1 MFFYACNYKRI
12 KNLKKPQIYVVLSCI
27 KWYNYIEQEGTT
39 MFIKKSKVPNTDDYN
54 VYLVEGY
61 RGRDGKVK
69 HRTLKSFGRLSLL
82 EKDNPNII
90 DNLEKQAKELTLKQ
104 TQSQQDFLFLD
115 FSEKHD
121 GSQSLLNYGYVFLE
135 RIYNKIG
142 LSRFVKQSQEKLK
155 CQYCLDD
162 ILKLLVFSRCLNPS
176 SKKKTY
182 EGKGNYFFEFTDFKL
197 EDIYK
202 SLDYLAE
209 MKDDITQAMHEGI
222 ASEYGR
228 DCTLVFYDVTNY
240 YFESEELSGLRQRG
254 VSKEKKK
261 TGIVQMGLF
270 IDRNGIPITYELF
283 PGHTNDLSTMKPILE
298 KIKKQYNL
306 GRITIVADKGNNSG
320 KNLDYIDKSNDK
332 YIISQRI
339 RVRGTKLSD
348 IVLNQEDY
356 IINESGTFKY
366 KTIERER
373 EIKENGKVIS
383 TIKEHLLCFW
393 SLKEERYQHGKRG
406 LLDEKIEQFM
416 NDPSRLNASNSFG
429 VKKYF
434 KKTTYDKATGEI
446 VKTKNHYEFNQE
458 KYERDIALDGYYAI
472 VTNDLD
478 LTPFEIIDHYRQ
490 LSVIEDSFRV
500 TKTDLEGRP
509 VYVWTDAHIQGHFLT
524 CFIALTLYRLLQLET
539 GNQYSVNKLKE
550 ALNSAVTMKLTKGL
564 YTFPNTTDVF
574 KEISNDSDINY
585 KNMRFETF
593 NSKLKQILHNK

>member
-1 MFFYACNYKRI
+1 VNYDIIRVGVDSM
-12 KNLKKPQIYVVLSCI
+12 YVRLS
-27 KWYNYIEQEGTT
+27 KSESTKDYI
-39 MFIKKSKVPNTDDYN
+39 

-61 RGRDGKVK
+61 RTRSGKTK
-69 HRTLKSFGRLSLL
+69 QKTIKSFGYLSELT
-82 EKDNPNII
+82 KDNPNA
-90 DNLEKQAKELTLKQ
+90 LEELKQWAKEETLRLKES
-104 TQSQQDFLFLD
+104 TQININIDLSTLQAVD
-115 FSEKHD
+115 KTP
-121 GSQSLLNYGYVFLE
+121 LNYGYVFLE

-142 LSRFVKQSQEKLK
+142 ISRFMKQRQEKLK
-155 CQYCLDD
+155 CQYSLDG

-182 EGKGNYFFEFTDFKL
+182 EGKGNYFFEFSNFKL

-209 MKDDITQAMHEGI
+209 MKDDITKAIHEGI
-222 ASEYGR
+222 TSEYGR

-240 YFESEELSGLRQRG
+240 YFESEELNGLRQRG

-283 PGHTNDLSTMKPILE
+283 PGHTNDLSTMKPILG

-306 GRITIVADKGNNSG
+306 GRITIIADKGNNSG
-320 KNLDYIDKSNDK
+320 KNLDYIDKNGDK

-339 RVRGTKLSD
+339 RARGTKLSD
-348 IVLNQEDY
+348 IVLDQKDY
-356 IINESGTFKY
+356 IINDSGTFKY
-366 KTIERER
+366 KTVERER
-373 EIKENGKVIS
+373 EIKENGKTVS
-383 TIKEHLLCFW
+383 KVKEHLLCFW

-406 LLDEKIEQFM
+406 LLDEKIDKFI
-416 NDPSRLNASNSFG
+416 NDPSLLNASNSFG

-434 KKTTYDKATGEI
+434 KKTTYDKDTGEI
-446 VKTKNHYEFNQE
+446 VKTKNKYEFNQE

-509 VYVWTDAHIQGHFLT
+509 VYVWTDTHIQGHFLT

-550 ALNSAVTMKLTKGL
+550 ALNSA
-564 YTFPNTTDVF
+564 TTVLL
-574 KEISNDSDINY
+574 ERNIY
-585 KNMRFETF
+585 
-593 NSKLKQILHNK
+593 ILHNTNEVFKAIINDFDEPLNRNYIMKPELKSLLKKISKS